1 MEQKITAIVAHI
13 AATHREMSRILQAK
27 RQVAAQMSAVTR
39 EIPDSHPQFEGVEAL
54 QEQSLQ
60 LTRGVTAYLNS
71 LADLVDA
78 IAQQTE
84 VVMKEMNGSDAEE

>member
-1 MEQKITAIVAHI
+1 MEHKVTAIVSHI
-13 AATHREMSRILQAK
+13 AAAHREMSRMLQAK
-27 RQVAAQMSAVTR
+27 RQTAAQMSAITR
-39 EIPDSHPQFEGVEAL
+39 DIPDVHPQFEGVEAL

-71 LADLVDA
+71 LADLVEA

-84 VVMKEMNGSDAEE
+84 VVMKEMNGNDAEE